1 MEYSV
6 LRNNYDNNKKKIS
19 HVNITNEIFVQSSSI
34 PFSYPMLERPVLTD
48 AMYLLHNPHD
58 ATTGRLFYHLLSTA
72 AVIGCH
78 ANALTETVY
87 TVRGV
92 DGIEIQYFGPPT
104 GM

>member
-1 MEYSV
+1 MTIT
-6 LRNNYDNNKKKIS
+6 KKKKQS
-19 HVNITNEIFVQSSSI
+19 CQHYKRNFVQSSSI